1 MRKCFGWHM
10 RLAPFLLL
18 GVSGC
23 ADVQSLQLAHPSV
36 APTSQPAASL
46 QVDASQIAPMYD
58 HRLLAVDLPTV
69 VRVATARNIDI
80 QEAQQRVE
88 ALRGQYEASVGMI
101 FPSIT
106 PNVTTLGIEGALASP
121 TGLALATFSHTFP
134 VALIQW
140 IINPGLVAYD
150 IVASRRRLIASEQQD
165 QAVVLET
172 TRSAAVQYYD
182 VVLAQ
187 AQVAVARRAMQEV
200 EELLRIERLRLKT
213 GTGLQAD
220 ELRAEAALAGRRQD
234 LLTALTRFYDASVA
248 LTLTLHLDPTVMLV
262 PVTGTMRQ
270 TTLVREDLQ
279 IDDMLVTSVRYR
291 PDLEAVRTLLA
302 AADADRGATIWGG
315 LGPQVQATRTF
326 APRPPADAN
335 VDTMYRQPIYL
346 ANGGFNWS
354 AATFGRIRTAAA
366 NVDIASTDVDRHL
379 DEVQASVI
387 TAHQASLNAKRTI
400 PLAQQQVTAAGEALR
415 LTRKNLQTGT
425 GLTIDVLQAQ
435 DMADQ
440 ARLRYAAAVVRYNQ
454 AQINLLA
461 ALGLIDQTNVEG
473 NTVWHN
479 GN

>member
-1 MRKCFGWHM
+1 
-10 RLAPFLLL
+10 
-18 GVSGC
+18 
-23 ADVQSLQLAHPSV
+23 
-36 APTSQPAASL
+36 
-46 QVDASQIAPMYD
+46 
-58 HRLLAVDLPTV
+58 
-69 VRVATARNIDI
+69 
-80 QEAQQRVE
+80 
-88 ALRGQYEASVGMI
+88 MI

-134 VALIQW
+134 VAVLQW

-172 TRSAAVQYYD
+172 TRLAAVQYYD

-279 IDDMLVTSVRYR
+279 IDDMLVTSVHYR

-315 LGPQVQATRTF
+315 LGPQVQASRTF
-326 APRPPADAN
+326 APRPPADAA

-379 DEVQASVI
+379 DEVQASVV

-415 LTRKNLQTGT
+415 LTRKNLETGT

-440 ARLRYAAAVVRYNQ
+440 ARLRYATAVVRYNQ

-461 ALGLIDQTNVEG
+461 ALGLIDQMNVEG
-473 NTVWHN
+473 SPAWRN
-479 GN
+479 

>member
-1 MRKCFGWHM
+1 
-10 RLAPFLLL
+10 
-18 GVSGC
+18 
-23 ADVQSLQLAHPSV
+23 
-36 APTSQPAASL
+36 
-46 QVDASQIAPMYD
+46 MYD

-80 QEAQQRVE
+80 REAQQRVE
-88 ALRGQYEASVGMI
+88 ASRGQYEASVGMI

-106 PNVTTLGIEGALASP
+106 PNVTSLGIEGALASP

-134 VALIQW
+134 VAVLQW

-172 TRSAAVQYYD
+172 TRLAAVQYYD

-279 IDDMLVTSVRYR
+279 IDDMLVTSVHYR

-302 AADADRGATIWGG
+302 AADADRGAAIWGDSARRSRQ
-315 LGPQVQATRTF
+315 L
-326 APRPPADAN
+326 APLRHGRPPTRPSIPCIGSRYIWLTEASTG
-335 VDTMYRQPIYL
+335 VLLPL
-346 ANGGFNWS
+346 AGLELRPLMW
-354 AATFGRIRTAAA
+354 TLRPLTWTAAWMRSRPRSSQL
-366 NVDIASTDVDRHL
+366 IRLASMR
-379 DEVQASVI
+379 
-387 TAHQASLNAKRTI
+387 NAPFPWRSSKSPR
-400 PLAQQQVTAAGEALR
+400 R
-415 LTRKNLQTGT
+415 
-425 GLTIDVLQAQ
+425 
-435 DMADQ
+435 
-440 ARLRYAAAVVRYNQ
+440 ARRC
-454 AQINLLA
+454 
-461 ALGLIDQTNVEG
+461 G
-473 NTVWHN
+473 
-479 GN
+479 